1 MKHFFLFYLVENVV
15 FPIFFYFK
23 KGFCLF
29 PQVARAVLDEQ
40 IEEEELVLQVDRDKE
55 DGGGGGGG
63 GGEEKGDGE
72 DGVADVDDEE
82 GEIDE
87 GSWIPF
93 RQKH

>member
-1 MKHFFLFYLVENVV
+1 MKHFFLFHLVENVV
-15 FPIFFYFK
+15 FPISFYFGK
-23 KGFCLF
+23 LFAYF

-40 IEEEELVLQVDRDKE
+40 IEEEEQVLQVDQDKE
-55 DGGGGGGG
+55 DGGGAGEGGD
-63 GGEEKGDGE
+63 EEKGDGE